1 MSEYYINNFHI
12 QLNNDPQVL
21 QDINKVYLYIQKQS
35 KQNLITSTQIRN
47 NKTISFYNEEG
58 FIFHDYDFSENP
70 IRVEIHEY
78 LNDYSDES
86 NFNEQESE
94 LFNRDSLVGVTLLQ
108 LNEYSSIIFHP
119 VQTDYAI
126 GELLYT
132 IKPCNV
138 EISTSPNNLSSNII
152 LANDYQKK
160 YYRGDKQ
167 FTAFNNQE
175 QKTLYDSISSI
186 SQQENFESECAN
198 GELQNTEP
206 INSHLNNQIPGVKNN
221 MIFLQLLN
229 QPPLNQQQMFNEEES
244 TETPTSKLVSSQGDL
259 TSSSQYIPNQMSK
272 STHVQSSQNEQKKVK
287 SCISPSK
294 ILILEKKNNFNEI
307 LSPIC
312 TKNKNIQ
319 FGQEL
324 SNNNTPKNEKYTKQ
338 DYNNQQQLPQ
348 QIQIQQ
354 NIVNNPQ
361 QIQNFTQY
369 LAFQSNQ
376 NNSIHQYNRQQAFN
390 QFTNTPI
397 FTPPAQQQMNRN
409 LQQVQISS
417 TPYSNGYQNIIHTI
431 PNQQNNFLYK
441 NINMTMSTPQHRI
454 IPQQSIPQHIQS
466 PQISVFRGP
475 AMQPTPLQFKTSPF
489 TINQRF

>member
-47 NKTISFYNEEG
+47 NTTVSFYNEEG
-58 FIFHDYDFSENP
+58 FIFHEYDFSENP

-78 LNDYSDES
+78 LNDYSNES

-94 LFNRDSLVGVTLLQ
+94 LFNRDSLVGVTFLQ

-126 GELLYT
+126 GELIYT
-132 IKPCNV
+132 IKPCNAD
-138 EISTSPNNLSSNII
+138 ICASPNNLSANI
-152 LANDYQKK
+152 LLVNDLQKK
-160 YYRGDKQ
+160 YQRGDKQ
-167 FTAFNNQE
+167 LTVFNNQE
-175 QKTLYDSISSI
+175 QEVLYESISSI
-186 SQQENFESECAN
+186 SQQENIESECTN
-198 GELQNTEP
+198 QKLQITEP
-206 INSHLNNQIPGVKNN
+206 INSQLNNQIPGVKNN
-221 MIFLQLLN
+221 MIFLKLLN
-229 QPPLNQQQMFNEEES
+229 QPPLTQQQIFNEEES

-294 ILILEKKNNFNEI
+294 ILILDKKKIFNEI

-312 TKNKNIQ
+312 AKKKNIQ
-319 FGQEL
+319 FSQEL
-324 SNNNTPKNEKYTKQ
+324 SNNTPKNEKYSKQ
-338 DYNNQQQLPQ
+338 DYNSQQQLPYQ
-348 QIQIQQ
+348 MQIQQ

-361 QIQNFTQY
+361 QIQSFTQY
-369 LAFQSNQ
+369 LAFQQNQ
-376 NNSIHQYNRQQAFN
+376 NNFIHQYNRSQTFN

-397 FTPPAQQQMNRN
+397 FTPPAQQQINRN
-409 LQQVQISS
+409 LQQVQINS

-475 AMQPTPLQFKTSPF
+475 GIQSTPLQFKTSPF